1 MTKVELGDYLMWEG
15 ELSKI
20 VGMTDRLTV
29 IIQPVNNIMCPTCGR
44 VNQIHVVVDSPMF
57 KDGAKPINTIKNE

>member
-1 MTKVELGDYLMWEG
+1 MTKVELGAYLMWEG

-29 IIQPVNNIMCPTCGR
+29 IIQPVNENVCPHCGER
-44 VNQIHVVVDSPMF
+44 RQTHVVVDSPMF
-57 KDGAKPINTIKNE
+57 KDGAKPVNTIKI